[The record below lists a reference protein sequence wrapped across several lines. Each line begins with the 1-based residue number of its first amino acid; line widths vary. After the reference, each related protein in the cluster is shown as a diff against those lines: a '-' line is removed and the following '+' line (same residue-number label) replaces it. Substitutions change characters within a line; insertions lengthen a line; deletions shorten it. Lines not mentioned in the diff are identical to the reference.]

1 MTTAQ
6 MKFSPLPILAIA
18 SLSTALSS
26 ASQGTAFTHLNRS
39 SPERNPISGLGI
51 EKVRILSSSESNV
64 LLAKK
69 IPAEGLTHNEQ
80 TWLSVGMSG
89 QMPVN
94 RVR

>member
-69 IPAEGLTHNEQ
+69 IPAERLTHGEQ
-80 TWLSVGMSG
+80 TGSLLEYQGRC
-89 QMPVN
+89 P
-94 RVR
+94 